1 MNHTIIEVEGLGEK
15 SWQFQYDKGPAAAL
29 ERQAVLLRQ
38 QMEQLK
44 VECTHPEWL
53 LRIETHK
60 FDYGWGPSVTWTS
73 THCARCNAK
82 IRSGDTTHEGGED
95 AKQVG

>member
-1 MNHTIIEVEGLGEK
+1 MKHTIIEVEGLGAK
-15 SWQFQYDKGPAAAL
+15 SWEFQYSKGPAAAL
-29 ERQAVLLRQ
+29 ERQAVLIRQ
-38 QMEQLK
+38 QLEQLK

-60 FDYGWGPSVTWTS
+60 FEYGDSFVVWTS

-82 IRSGDTTHEGGED
+82 IRSGDKFYDGGEY